1 VIDLCRCI
9 NKLCGLNI
17 VSLHSPE
24 RRDRG
29 IVRVGRWGEAGEKN
43 KRNWG
48 RGKGRNEKGV
58 FWIYTTDS
66 VLLALI
72 V

>member
-1 VIDLCRCI
+1 
-9 NKLCGLNI
+9 
-17 VSLHSPE
+17 VSLHSPG